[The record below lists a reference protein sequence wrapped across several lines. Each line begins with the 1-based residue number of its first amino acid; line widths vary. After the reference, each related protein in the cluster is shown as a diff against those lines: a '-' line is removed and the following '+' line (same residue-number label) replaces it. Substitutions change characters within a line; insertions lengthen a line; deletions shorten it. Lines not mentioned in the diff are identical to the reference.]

1 MKRININDR
10 QAVAKAINFG
20 EYPVITIDLADRDE
34 YGLKGSKVR
43 IDNGTFRTGERYFI
57 RATIRVYNDEQ
68 VLGTYSSG
76 TCLHADYSY
85 SDVAEMIEWAAAPVI
100 KPDQDVLV
108 MVIDSKARIAYN
120 PRIVHTAKTI
130 SAHCIEPLRFEDAD
144 MSEFF

>member
-68 VLGTYSSG
+68 VLGKIFIMW
-76 TCLHADYSY
+76 
-85 SDVAEMIEWAAAPVI
+85 V
-100 KPDQDVLV
+100 
-108 MVIDSKARIAYN
+108 
-120 PRIVHTAKTI
+120 
-130 SAHCIEPLRFEDAD
+130 
-144 MSEFF
+144 